1 LLQAQ
6 LIAQS
11 IGQAFQVA
19 YAEFL
24 RANGIDDP
32 NLLKDVDYQEVL
44 NQQQIFGEELAL
56 FSSSDKQNEASTL
69 HSYTSMRHA
78 SFILSSRQNAET
90 FVCQS
95 LSLQK
100 IRPVFE
106 QLTGRVW

>member
-1 LLQAQ
+1 M
-6 LIAQS
+6 IAQS

-56 FSSSDKQNEASTL
+56 FSSSDKQKEVSGVIHVNVDVAI
-69 HSYTSMRHA
+69 HSSVGTSLCHAIPCFAHVVYGHA
-78 SFILSSRQNAET
+78 SVL
-90 FVCQS
+90 
-95 LSLQK
+95 L
-100 IRPVFE
+100 
-106 QLTGRVW
+106 